1 MMNETNDIVAVS
13 SINALL
19 NQSSTPKNNKQTTIN
34 TTSDVVDHH
43 IVSVQDVMNNTSP
56 SSSLSNGSSTSSER
70 IGKATIRVD
79 TKNVDGVSHIFL
91 FIYLYIDQF

>member
-1 MMNETNDIVAVS
+1 M
-13 SINALL
+13 L